1 MRFFSQ
7 FPRTNYKIGD
17 DSYSTSI
24 IDTFRHVDVDET
36 LIDDLTTYTYY
47 NIKDGERPDVVSY
60 KLYDSAEYH
69 WTFFIINET
78 LKTGLNN
85 WPRSFNEQ
93 ADYIDKKYDHC
104 SVLEFLPSQEV
115 VDDDGESP
123 SFIEGIK
130 YSNYF
135 NDIDFSDPGIILKN
149 TSNNRTADTVI
160 YDSDRLQLWVSNL
173 SDPSFLS
180 NDSATYVLDYK
191 SDDEEALDTW
201 LTNVALPFTKKFHP
215 NVHDNLVEDDRLD
228 YDDIVPYFRGS
239 RDDGEAPLVV
249 TDWNNSSIITDPDD
263 DGINSNDITGSFTRG
278 TLDSY
283 GNETV
288 NTLLFNEYLG
298 MITFTTGRSWLKSY
312 NAPYEYFD
320 SDGNYVTTYDKLTDA
335 PDSDDYI
342 SYTKAEENENEENT
356 RIRVLRKVD
365 VETFAERYKDLINE

>member
-1 MRFFSQ
+1 M
-7 FPRTNYKIGD
+7 
-17 DSYSTSI
+17 
-24 IDTFRHVDVDET
+24 
-36 LIDDLTTYTYY
+36 
-47 NIKDGERPDVVSY
+47 
-60 KLYDSAEYH
+60 
-69 WTFFIINET
+69 
-78 LKTGLNN
+78 
-85 WPRSFNEQ
+85 
-93 ADYIDKKYDHC
+93 
-104 SVLEFLPSQEV
+104 
-115 VDDDGESP
+115 
-123 SFIEGIK
+123 
-130 YSNYF
+130 
-135 NDIDFSDPGIILKN
+135 
-149 TSNNRTADTVI
+149 
-160 YDSDRLQLWVSNL
+160 
-173 SDPSFLS
+173 
-180 NDSATYVLDYK
+180 
-191 SDDEEALDTW
+191 
-201 LTNVALPFTKKFHP
+201 
-215 NVHDNLVEDDRLD
+215 
-228 YDDIVPYFRGS
+228 PYFRGS